1 MCTPTFGR
9 QILMKFPN
17 IIPFLYKK
25 QFKTRLLPVT
35 FFAAIAFIPL
45 FVTNPGYLSVDEGTY
60 HMMAKNLADGSGFE
74 IWNGYREFPSR
85 ELISGALVIAK
96 GRLVAKPP
104 DLFTVAALPFYML
117 FKYRGLFFL
126 NAVAFLGI
134 LAITYHVARRSF
146 GDSRLATNAC
156 LILALSTYLWDYSQA
171 AWPHATSTLFIMA
184 AFYAMMR
191 AFYSENHSRGSI
203 RWALAAG
210 LLGGLALGVRLD
222 AAFALPALLIPMLF
236 TRPPRWS
243 AAFAT
248 GLGLLPGLITLSL
261 LNHDKFGTFSP
272 FSYGRTGMSPTSGLL
287 PYLTPAIIGFLF
299 VLTVWVFSRS
309 SAIGKRILLTVIII
323 GSAAGLI
330 NLPEVYGLLER
341 LATGAAQL
349 VIDLR
354 FRSLHLGEPG
364 LGRTATGGLVYIHGL
379 KKSLLQSCPY
389 LVALVIPLAQVL
401 RRGRDAKAIKLLLV
415 LPACFIGVYSY
426 FAWHGGQCLNL
437 RYFVPVLPFAAMLAA
452 YAWRELAY
460 KLNRS
465 WLLTGFLALI
475 AAVSV
480 HIAGLDRVNPEAGI
494 NEFFILSL
502 PLYLAGGLAVLS
514 VIVLLD
520 GRWRF
525 KFRWIKGPR
534 TCAAIVCLAAMVWA
548 GSVVFFYDYPLERAE
563 REDNYDVAARVGRVI
578 SDDSIIFVSFPD
590 PYFGL
595 IEKPAIRIAVPKRD
609 RYRDFGRLAD
619 WHLSHGRPVYAS
631 FKVQNAPKDWII
643 QDISGTHSLYRIRK
657 AEH

>member
-1 MCTPTFGR
+1 
-9 QILMKFPN
+9 MKFPN
-17 IIPFLYKK
+17 IIRFLDKK
-25 QFKTRLLPVT
+25 PFKTSLLRVT

-117 FKYRGLFFL
+117 FKYRGLFLL

-146 GDSRLATNAC
+146 GDSKLATNAC

-184 AFYAMMR
+184 AFYAMVR
-191 AFYSENHSRGSI
+191 AFYSENHSRGNI
-203 RWALAAG
+203 RWAFVAG

-222 AAFALPALLIPMLF
+222 AAFAIPSLLIPMLF

-248 GLGLLPGLITLSL
+248 GLGLLPGLVTLSL
-261 LNHDKFGTFSP
+261 LNHYKFGTFSP
-272 FSYGRTGMSPTSGLL
+272 FSYGKAGMNPTSGML
-287 PYLTPAIIGFLF
+287 PYLTLVIIGSLV
-299 VLTVWVFSRS
+299 VLSVWVLSRS
-309 SAIGKRILLTVIII
+309 SALGKRILLTAIII

-330 NLPEVYGLLER
+330 NIPEVYRILER

-354 FRSLHLGEPG
+354 FRSMHLGEPG
-364 LGRTATGGLVYIHGL
+364 LNRTATGGLVYIHGL

-389 LVALVIPLAQVL
+389 LVALVIPLAQML
-401 RRGRDAKAIKLLLV
+401 RRGRDAKAITRLLV

-437 RYFVPVLPFAAMLAA
+437 RYFVPVLPFAAILAA
-452 YAWRELAY
+452 YAWRELTY

-465 WLLTGFLALI
+465 WLLLGFLAFI
-475 AAVSV
+475 TAVSV
-480 HIAGLDRVNPEAGI
+480 HIAGLDRVNARAGI

-502 PLYLAGGLAVLS
+502 PLLMAGVLAVLS

-520 GRWRF
+520 GQWQF
-525 KFRWIKGPR
+525 KFHCIKGLR
-534 TCAAIVCLAAMVWA
+534 RCASIVFLAAMVWA

-563 REDNYDVAARVGRVI
+563 REDNYNVAAKVGQVI
-578 SDDSIIFVSFPD
+578 SDDSIIFVYFPD

-595 IEKPAIRIAVPKRD
+595 IEHRDIRIAVPNRD
-609 RYRDFGRLAD
+609 RYRDFGRLVA
-619 WHLSHGRPVYAS
+619 WHLDHDRPVYTS
-631 FKVQNAPKDWII
+631 FKVHNAPKDWVI
-643 QDISGTHSLYRIRK
+643 QDIKGEHFLYRIRK
-657 AEH
+657 AER